1 MRKRIP
7 LPKGKWAE
15 QVLVEHYRVGLATT
29 RILGNIMAALHG
41 CPPSSTERVLR
52 KLKAVGLVEVR
63 TQLAEPGRSSPRGRM
78 TDVLVLTEEGLKA
91 AAKAAETGP
100 ISKRKGPGRYRR
112 TVARR
117 KEEHDLLLAEYLA
130 TLCGSLRPS
139 REERFGWTPE
149 RVGGEA
155 DAARFISGFT
165 QQADL
170 RPDGFVTLRA
180 TDRKTRY
187 ARYRHILL
195 EADTGTQRKGVVIAK
210 LKRYLN
216 LIYSMTRSTQD
227 PDLSWGLPLVVFA
240 SFDPERS
247 FAVVRWMR
255 EALSSVSTT
264 GIEGELLRHGI
275 RLEDFFAA
283 TNVRWWSRYGALG
296 AAYTCP
302 AFRLVWRD
310 PESVACRTGLRPI
323 GGLTSMPAIMHR
335 LERDRIRGEAEVEAL
350 RHRRLLEVA
359 LHDDTVDPSELV
371 VRRAEALRLN
381 AIVHDL
387 RRPRAA

>member
-7 LPKGKWAE
+7 LPKGRWVE

-29 RILGNIMAALHG
+29 RTLGDIMAALHG

-63 TQLAEPGRSSPRGRM
+63 THLTEPGRSSPRGRK

-91 AAKAAETGP
+91 AVKVAETMP

-112 TVARR
+112 TVATN
-117 KEEHDLLLAEYLA
+117 KEEHDLLLAGYLA
-130 TLCGSLRPS
+130 TLCGSLRLS
-139 REERFGWTPE
+139 RDERFGWTPG

-155 DAARFISGFT
+155 GAARFISGFT
-165 QQADL
+165 QAGL
-170 RPDGFVTLRA
+170 LPDGFVTLRA
-180 TDRKTRY
+180 TDHETHHPRR
-187 ARYRHILL
+187 RHVFL
-195 EADTGTQRKGVVIAK
+195 EADTGTQHRGVVVGK

-216 LIYSMTRSTQD
+216 LIYSMTRSMQD
-227 PDLSWGLPLVVFA
+227 PDPSWGLPLVVFA

-255 EALSSVSTT
+255 EALSASHAT
-264 GIEGELLRHGI
+264 GADNELLGHGI

-283 TNVRWWSRYGALG
+283 TNVRWWSAYGALG
-296 AAYTCP
+296 AAYASP
-302 AFRLVWRD
+302 ASRLVRRD
-310 PESVACRTGLRPI
+310 PESVARRTGLRPT

-335 LERDRIRGEAEVEAL
+335 LDHDHIRGEAEVKAMH
-350 RHRRLLEVA
+350 HRRLLAEA
-359 LHDDTVDPSELV
+359 LEDDAVGLPELA
-371 VRRAEALRLN
+371 VRRAEVLRLN
-381 AIVHDL
+381 AIMHDL
-387 RRPRAA
+387 RRFRVA